1 MRVSFVLPF
10 PAGWPMGGYIMV
22 YAYADFLASRGHDVT
37 VVHPLSLDGM
47 DYDQPYAV
55 RRDAQ
60 MRRRDW
66 MAPWFAFK
74 ANPTRVMS
82 PRVDARHMP
91 DADAVIAT
99 AWQTAVAVNLL
110 AQEKGVK
117 FYFVQGLETWAG
129 PSERVLQTYRLG
141 LTNIV
146 VSRWL
151 EEELTHLGAPV
162 AAVVPNGID
171 IDFFSQS
178 SPGLLRNPQRVAWVY
193 TGGPF
198 KGGMCAIEALSKARL
213 LHPELDAVVW
223 GTGARPSCLPD
234 WIQYHEN
241 PPRTAIRDMLHSSGT
256 FLSSSRSEGFGLPGL
271 EAMAAGCAVVTTNS
285 GGVRDYA
292 HHRQTALVVP
302 PDDPDALSSA
312 LVQMLSDRTLR
323 DELAQHGLVEAAR
336 FNLADTAE
344 LFEQA
349 LLTGVGHKDHAA

>member
-10 PAGWPMGGYIMV
+10 PAGWHMGGYIMV

-74 ANPTRVMS
+74 ANPTRVMI

-178 SPGLLRNPQRVAWVY
+178 SPGLVRNPQRVAWVY

-198 KGGMCAIEALSKARL
+198 KGGTCAIEALSKARL

-241 PPRTAIRDMLHSSGT
+241 PPRTAIRDMLHSSGI

-271 EAMAAGCAVVTTNS
+271 EAMAAGCAVVTTDS